1 MLTNEKKDEIQGEA
15 LAAIGDRKQA
25 GINVSMAVGKTRIG
39 LKHMNKRYHETAK
52 FLVVYPKNSIED
64 SWVTEAIKA
73 DMGHLLPHIDFVNY
87 RSIDKMGHDYDV
99 VYLDEC
105 HSLKFSHGD
114 WLSIYQIK
122 YGGTTIG
129 MTGTYPDFKRSEKGQ
144 MCERFCPKVF
154 EYITDEAVEDGILN
168 DYRIFVHKLKLSTAN
183 TLEKTRKDKKT
194 WKTSEL
200 ADYTYWTNRVFE
212 AQHPGQRQVATIQRM
227 KALQSYKT
235 KETYAINLFNKM
247 TEKTIL
253 FANTQDQADRIY
265 PYSFHSKNPSSE
277 KNLMLFKTGELTKLT
292 AVEQLSE
299 GVTIPGL
306 KCAIIM
312 HSYGNNRKAAQKIG
326 RVLRLSPDDIATV
339 HILCYENSQD
349 KKWVTNALK
358 GFDSSK
364 IQWIDPR

>member
-1 MLTNEKKDEIQGEA
+1 MLTNEKKDEIQAQA
-15 LAAIGDRKQA
+15 LTAIGDRKQA
-25 GINVSMAVGKTRIG
+25 GVNISMGVGKTRLG
-39 LKHMNKRYHETAK
+39 LKHMNARYTDTAK
-52 FLVVYPKNSIED
+52 FLVVYPKNSIQD
-64 SWVTEAIKA
+64 AWVTDAINA
-73 DMGHLLPHIDFVNY
+73 DMGHLLPHITFVNY
-87 RSIDKMGHDYDV
+87 RSLSKMEFDFDV

-105 HSLKFSHGD
+105 HSLKFTHGD

-129 MTGTYPDFKRSEKGQ
+129 MTGTYPNWGNSEKGQ
-144 MCERFCPKVF
+144 MCKRFCPKVF

-168 DYRIFVHKLKLSTAN
+168 DYRIFVHKLKLSTAQ
-183 TLEKTRKDKKT
+183 TLEKTRKDKKK
-194 WKTSEL
+194 WMTSEV

-212 AQHPGQRQVATIQRM
+212 ARSPKERNIATIQRM

-235 KETYAINLFNKM
+235 KEKYAINLFNKM

-253 FANTQDQADRIY
+253 FANTKDQADRIY
-265 PYSFHSKNPSSE
+265 PYSFHSGNSKSE
-277 KNLMLFKTGELTKLT
+277 KNLTLFKTGDLNKLT

-299 GVTIPGL
+299 GVTVPGL

-326 RVLRLSPDDIATV
+326 RVLRLNPDDIATV

-349 KKWVTNALK
+349 KTWVTNALK

-364 IQWIDPR
+364 IKWIDPL